1 MNNADPKS
9 SNLPL
14 SNIRVVDF
22 SQVMMG
28 PICTQTLADFGA
40 DVIKIERTNSGDL
53 SRSSFVCEPGRD
65 NPIFCSLNRNKR
77 SVALDLRDPEQ
88 IAFVKKL
95 IGEADVVVNN
105 FRSGVM
111 ERLGLGYDDCVKLNP
126 RIIYAVGTGYGE
138 SGPHAHK
145 GGQDFL
151 AQALSGVMLR
161 KPDPSIPT
169 TLYPTSPA
177 DYAAG
182 MHMVQGI
189 LLALIHRANTGEG
202 QKVNVSLYDSMLGM
216 QTQEAAMVMMSDSEV
231 NWAAM
236 PLSGVFETQD
246 GPFVMVG
253 AFKENPLRNICAA
266 LGLQDLSAD
275 PKFANLAAQFQNKPE
290 LQGILRKT
298 FLTNTRAHWLG
309 KLEEQD
315 ILCAP
320 VRDMR
325 EALADPQTTI
335 NEMILE
341 GPGEGQRVKLISNP
355 VHLSR
360 AKVTLRIPPPRL
372 GQHTQE
378 VMDEL
383 HVRTE
388 HIPTPAL
395 RRMFEP

>member
-1 MNNADPKS
+1 MDSQTVAKS
-9 SNLPL
+9 TNLPL

-28 PICTQTLADFGA
+28 PVCTQTLADFGA
-40 DVIKIERTNSGDL
+40 DVIKIERANAGDL
-53 SRSSFVCEPGRD
+53 SRSSFKQIAGAD

-77 SVALDLRDPEQ
+77 SVALDLRNPEH
-88 IAFVKKL
+88 IALVKKL
-95 IGEADVVVNN
+95 IADADIVVNN

-111 ERLGLGYDDCVKLNP
+111 ERLGLSYDDCVKLNP
-126 RIIYAVGTGYGE
+126 KIIYAVGTGYGE
-138 SGPHAHK
+138 TGPHAHK

-161 KPDPSIPT
+161 KPDPSVPT

-189 LLALIHRANTGEG
+189 LLALIHRTNTGEG

-216 QTQEAAMVMMSDSEV
+216 QTQEAAMVMMTDSEV

-236 PLSGVFETQD
+236 PLCGVFETQD
-246 GPFVMVG
+246 GPLVMVG

-266 LGLQDLSAD
+266 LGLRDLSAD
-275 PKFANLAAQFQNKPE
+275 PKFSDLTEQFKNKPE
-290 LQGILRKT
+290 LQAIFRKT
-298 FLTNTRAHWLG
+298 FLTGTRAHWLAQ
-309 KLEEQD
+309 LEEQD

-325 EALADPQTTI
+325 EALADPQTLV
-335 NEMILE
+335 NGMILE
-341 GPGEGQRVKLISNP
+341 GQGEGQWLKLVGNP

-360 AKVTLRIPPPRL
+360 AQVTLRIPPPRL
-372 GQHTQE
+372 GQHTEE
-378 VMDEL
+378 VMAE
-383 HVRTE
+383 VRGRG
-388 HIPTPAL
+388 IAV
-395 RRMFEP
+395 

>member
-1 MNNADPKS
+1 MNRHTEAKS
-9 SNLPL
+9 TSLPL
-14 SNIRVVDF
+14 SNIRVIDL

-28 PICTQTLADFGA
+28 PVCTQTLADFGA
-40 DVIKIERTNSGDL
+40 DVIKIERANSGDL
-53 SRSSFVCEPGRD
+53 SRSSFIRAPGTD

-88 IAFVKKL
+88 IALVKQL
-95 IGEADVVVNN
+95 IAGADVVVNN

-111 ERLGLGYDDCVKLNP
+111 ERLGLSYDDCVRLNP
-126 RIIYAVGTGYGE
+126 KIIYAVGTGYGE
-138 SGPHAHK
+138 TGPHAHK

-161 KPDPSIPT
+161 KPDPSVPT

-189 LLALIHRANTGEG
+189 LLALIHRTNTGEG
-202 QKVNVSLYDSMLGM
+202 QKVNVSLYDSMLAM
-216 QTQEAAMVMMSDSEV
+216 QTQEAAMVMMADSEV

-236 PLSGVFETQD
+236 TLCGVFETED
-246 GPFVMVG
+246 GPIVMVG

-266 LGLQDLSAD
+266 LGLPDLSAD
-275 PKFANLAAQFQNKPE
+275 PKFCDMTQQFSNKPE
-290 LQGILRKT
+290 LQGIFRKA
-298 FLTNTRAHWLG
+298 FLTGTKAHWLE

-325 EALADPQTTI
+325 EALADPQTVE
-335 NEMILE
+335 NGMILE
-341 GPGEGQRVKLISNP
+341 GQGEGQWLKLIGSP

-360 AKVTLRIPPPRL
+360 SRVTLRIPPPRL
-372 GQHTQE
+372 GQHTEE
-378 VMDEL
+378 VKAEVSGRVL
-383 HVRTE
+383 SAAKAGE
-388 HIPTPAL
+388 
-395 RRMFEP
+395 

>member
-1 MNNADPKS
+1 MNNHDPKS

-40 DVIKIERTNSGDL
+40 DVIKIERANSGDL

-77 SVALDLRDPEQ
+77 SVALDLRNPEQ

-111 ERLGLGYDDCVKLNP
+111 ERLGLSYDDCVKLNP

-189 LLALIHRANTGEG
+189 LLAIIHRANTGEG
-202 QKVNVSLYDSMLGM
+202 QKVSVSLYDSMLGM

-246 GPFVMVG
+246 GPLVMVG

-266 LGLQDLSAD
+266 LGLADHSAD
-275 PKFANLAAQFQNKPE
+275 PKFANLTVQFQNKPE
-290 LQGILRKT
+290 LQGILRKA
-298 FLTNTRAHWLG
+298 FLTNTRVHWLE

-325 EALADPQTTI
+325 EALADPQTAI

-341 GPGEGQRVKLISNP
+341 GPGEGQHVKLISNP

-360 AKVTLRIPPPRL
+360 TKVTLRIPPPRL

-378 VMDEL
+378 VIDEL
-383 HVRTE
+383 HAR
-388 HIPTPAL
+388 H
-395 RRMFEP
+395 

>member
-1 MNNADPKS
+1 
-9 SNLPL
+9 
-14 SNIRVVDF
+14 
-22 SQVMMG
+22 
-28 PICTQTLADFGA
+28 
-40 DVIKIERTNSGDL
+40 
-53 SRSSFVCEPGRD
+53 
-65 NPIFCSLNRNKR
+65 
-77 SVALDLRDPEQ
+77 
-88 IAFVKKL
+88 
-95 IGEADVVVNN
+95 
-105 FRSGVM
+105 M
-111 ERLGLGYDDCVKLNP
+111 ERLGLGYDDCAKLNP

-138 SGPHAHK
+138 TGPHSHK

-189 LLALIHRANTGEG
+189 LLALIHRTNTGEG

-236 PLSGVFETQD
+236 PLCGVFETQD
-246 GPFVMVG
+246 GPLVMVG

-266 LGLQDLSAD
+266 LDLPDLSAD

-290 LQGILRKT
+290 LQGILRKA
-298 FLTNTRAHWLG
+298 FLAGTRDHWLQ
-309 KLEEQD
+309 KLEEED
-315 ILCAP
+315 ILSAP

-325 EALADPQTTI
+325 EALADPQTAV

-341 GPGEGQRVKLISNP
+341 GAGEGQRVKLISNP

-378 VMDEL
+378 VMDEF
-383 HVRTE
+383 HVK
-388 HIPTPAL
+388 H
-395 RRMFEP
+395 

>member
-1 MNNADPKS
+1 MTNLDPKS

-14 SNIRVVDF
+14 SNIRVIDF

-40 DVIKIERTNSGDL
+40 DVIKIERANAGDL
-53 SRSSFVCEPGRD
+53 SRSSFLSEPGRD

-77 SVALDLRDPEQ
+77 SVALDLRNAEH

-111 ERLGLGYDDCVKLNP
+111 ERLGLGYDDCAKLNP

-138 SGPHAHK
+138 TGPHSHK

-189 LLALIHRANTGEG
+189 LLALIHRTNTGEG

-236 PLSGVFETQD
+236 PLCGVFETQD
-246 GPFVMVG
+246 GPLVMVG

-266 LGLQDLSAD
+266 LDLPDLSAD

-290 LQGILRKT
+290 LQGILRKA
-298 FLTNTRAHWLG
+298 FLAGTRDHWLQ
-309 KLEEQD
+309 KLEEED
-315 ILCAP
+315 ILSAP

-335 NEMILE
+335 NEMILQ
-341 GPGEGQRVKLISNP
+341 GPGEGQHVKLISNP

-383 HVRTE
+383 HAR
-388 HIPTPAL
+388 H
-395 RRMFEP
+395 

>member
-1 MNNADPKS
+1 
-9 SNLPL
+9 
-14 SNIRVVDF
+14 
-22 SQVMMG
+22 
-28 PICTQTLADFGA
+28 
-40 DVIKIERTNSGDL
+40 
-53 SRSSFVCEPGRD
+53 
-65 NPIFCSLNRNKR
+65 
-77 SVALDLRDPEQ
+77 
-88 IAFVKKL
+88 
-95 IGEADVVVNN
+95 
-105 FRSGVM
+105 
-111 ERLGLGYDDCVKLNP
+111 VKLNP

-138 SGPHAHK
+138 TGPHAHK

-189 LLALIHRANTGEG
+189 LLAIIHRANTGEG

-266 LGLQDLSAD
+266 LGLPDLSAD
-275 PKFANLAAQFQNKPE
+275 PKFANLTAQFQNKPE

-298 FLTNTRAHWLG
+298 FLTNTRAHWLE

-325 EALADPQTTI
+325 EALADPQTAI

-341 GPGEGQRVKLISNP
+341 GPGEGQHVKLISNP

-383 HVRTE
+383 H
-388 HIPTPAL
+388 A
-395 RRMFEP
+395 RR

>member
-1 MNNADPKS
+1 MNNTDPKS
-9 SNLPL
+9 SSLPL

-28 PICTQTLADFGA
+28 PNCTQTLADFGA
-40 DVIKIERTNSGDL
+40 DVIKIERANTGDL

-77 SVALDLRDPEQ
+77 SVALDLRNPEQ

-95 IGEADVVVNN
+95 IAEADVVVNN

-111 ERLGLGYDDCVKLNP
+111 ERLGLSYDDCVKLNP

-266 LGLQDLSAD
+266 LGLPDLSAD

-298 FLTNTRAHWLG
+298 FLTSTRAHWLE

-341 GPGEGQRVKLISNP
+341 GPGEGQHVKLISNP

-383 HVRTE
+383 HAR
-388 HIPTPAL
+388 H
-395 RRMFEP
+395 

>member
-1 MNNADPKS
+1 MNNTDPKS

-40 DVIKIERTNSGDL
+40 DVIKIERANSGDL

-77 SVALDLRDPEQ
+77 SVALDLRDPEH

-111 ERLGLGYDDCVKLNP
+111 ERLGLSYDDCAKLNP

-138 SGPHAHK
+138 FGPHAHK

-236 PLSGVFETQD
+236 PLSGVFETQN

-266 LGLQDLSAD
+266 LGLADLSAD
-275 PKFANLAAQFQNKPE
+275 PKFANLTAQFQNKPE

-298 FLTNTRAHWLG
+298 FLTNTRDHWLA

-315 ILCAP
+315 ILSAP

-325 EALADPQTTI
+325 EALNDPQTAI

-341 GPGEGQRVKLISNP
+341 GPGEGQNVKLISNP

-383 HVRTE
+383 HAR
-388 HIPTPAL
+388 H
-395 RRMFEP
+395 

>member
-1 MNNADPKS
+1 MNNTDSKS

-40 DVIKIERTNSGDL
+40 DVIKIERANSGDL

-95 IGEADVVVNN
+95 IREADVVVNN

-266 LGLQDLSAD
+266 LGLPDLSAD
-275 PKFANLAAQFQNKPE
+275 PKFASLAAQFQNKPE

-383 HVRTE
+383 HARN
-388 HIPTPAL
+388 
-395 RRMFEP
+395 

>member
-1 MNNADPKS
+1 MNNPDPKS

-40 DVIKIERTNSGDL
+40 DVIKIERANSGDL

>member
-1 MNNADPKS
+1 MNNTDPKS

-40 DVIKIERTNSGDL
+40 DVIKIERANSGDL
-53 SRSSFVCEPGRD
+53 SRSSFVCEPGCD

-77 SVALDLRDPEQ
+77 SVALDLRNPEQ

-111 ERLGLGYDDCVKLNP
+111 ERLGLSYDDCVKLNP

-138 SGPHAHK
+138 TGPHAHK

-161 KPDPSIPT
+161 KPDPSVPT

-189 LLALIHRANTGEG
+189 LLAIIHRANTGEG

-266 LGLQDLSAD
+266 LGLADLSVD
-275 PKFANLAAQFQNKPE
+275 PKFANLTAQFQNKPE

-325 EALADPQTTI
+325 EALADPQTAI

-383 HVRTE
+383 HAR
-388 HIPTPAL
+388 H
-395 RRMFEP
+395 

>member
-1 MNNADPKS
+1 MNNTDPKS

-40 DVIKIERTNSGDL
+40 DVIKIERANSGDL

-77 SVALDLRDPEQ
+77 SVALDLRNAEH

-95 IGEADVVVNN
+95 IAEADVVVNN

-111 ERLGLGYDDCVKLNP
+111 ERLGLGYDDCMKLNP

-161 KPDPSIPT
+161 KPDPSVPT

-189 LLALIHRANTGEG
+189 LLAIIHRANTGEG

-236 PLSGVFETQD
+236 PLSGVFETED
-246 GPFVMVG
+246 GPLVMVG

-266 LGLQDLSAD
+266 LGLPDLSAD
-275 PKFANLAAQFQNKPE
+275 AKFTNLAAQFQNKPE

-298 FLTNTRAHWLG
+298 FLTDTRAHWLG

-325 EALADPQTTI
+325 EALADPQTTV

-341 GPGEGQRVKLISNP
+341 GPGEGQHVKLISNP

-383 HVRTE
+383 HAR
-388 HIPTPAL
+388 H
-395 RRMFEP
+395 